1 MNAEALAAA
10 IAAADRKLVPHEV
23 PEWGLTVYV
32 RALSLED
39 RLALIPVFEGY
50 TPEMR
55 VGVLVVKGT
64 YAENGERAFKD
75 EDAARVARMDSTAV
89 GGIAAKVRELSKIG
103 VTAEEAGAE
112 KKAS

>member
-1 MNAEALAAA
+1 MTLKEQ
-10 IAAADRKLVPHEV
+10 IEAADRQPEPHQV
-23 PEWGLTVYV
+23 PEWGLTVYL
-32 RALSLED
+32 RPLSLAD

-64 YAENGERAFKD
+64 HDEGGNRVWSD

-103 VTAEEAGAE
+103 VTAEEADAE